1 MCGISGIVS
10 FSAEKISSEVLQEM
24 NDIISHRGPDG
35 EGFFINSVE
44 NVGFGHR
51 RLSVIDLSENASQPM
66 RRGDIVITYN
76 GEIYNYLELK
86 EELQQL
92 GFSFGTESDTEV
104 ILAAYQTWGK
114 DCVQRLNG
122 MWAFLILDETQNSV
136 FVSRDRFGIK
146 PLYYF
151 EHRNK
156 IYFSSEIKQFTV
168 LPEWVPSLNR
178 ALAYD
183 FLKFGATS
191 HTNQTFFEGVLELR
205 GGEAMTLDLA
215 KSEIRKYRYYHPS
228 SKNPGDEFGDR
239 NEKIDEFRNLMTDS
253 IRIAMRSDVKVGS
266 ALSGGIDSSVIALM
280 ASKFLAQE
288 NKAELQEC
296 VSACFED
303 KSVDESYFVDKV
315 ARKGKIKVH
324 KVFPEFEQM
333 KSDLDALIWHQ
344 DEPFGTLSI
353 YAQYCVFREAKANE
367 ITVMLDGQGADE
379 ILAGYDH
386 FYRPFIGSQFKRS
399 KTRFFSSLYHYFRL
413 NKRAA
418 LDTVKAKMK
427 KKLKSAGIVKEGY
440 FKSSSS
446 LLRLNIAKNI
456 SEFSY
461 DQLVNIGM
469 HTLLRFE
476 DRNSMAFSIES
487 RVPFLDHRVVD
498 FSLSLP
504 DEYKIYKGVRKHI
517 LREAFKNE
525 LPKEIYNRYDKY
537 GFPTPQEL
545 WTRQNMPYFFDELKK
560 SRELLG
566 EELVDFEKIFDQ
578 MKDESQLSK
587 EDIFAFWRVIIFSR
601 WVSGFKV
608 QLYPGSAVGTH
619 HGQQTEVLV

>member
-1 MCGISGIVS
+1 MS
-10 FSAEKISSEVLQEM
+10 FSDEKVSSVILEKM
-24 NDIISHRGPDG
+24 NEIISHRGPDG
-35 EGFFINSVE
+35 EGFFINTVG

-51 RLSVIDLSENASQPM
+51 RLSIIDLSDSASQPM
-66 RRGDIVITYN
+66 RRGELVITYN
-76 GEIYNYLELK
+76 GEIYNYIELR

-92 GFSFGTESDTEV
+92 GYSFGTESDTEV
-104 ILAAYQTWGK
+104 ILAAYQAWGR
-114 DCVQRLNG
+114 DCVKRLNG
-122 MWAFLILDETQNSV
+122 MWAFLILDESKNLV

-151 EHRNK
+151 KQNDA
-156 IYFSSEIKQFTV
+156 IYFASEIKQFTV
-168 LPEWVPSLNR
+168 LPDWVPNLNR

-191 HTNQTFFEGVLELR
+191 HSNQTFFKGVLELR
-205 GGEAMTLDLA
+205 GGEALILDLA
-215 KSEIRKYRYYHPS
+215 RAEIKKYRYYHPS
-228 SKNPGDEFGDR
+228 NKNSGEESGNK
-239 NEKIDEFRNLMTDS
+239 NEKIAEFRNLMSDS

-280 ASKFLAQE
+280 ASKILAE
-288 NKAELQEC
+288 KNKAELQEC

-315 ARKGKIKVH
+315 ADQSKIKIH
-324 KVFPEFEQM
+324 KVFPDFEQM
-333 KSDLDALIWHQ
+333 KLDLDELIWHQ

-386 FYRPFIGSQFKRS
+386 FYRPFIGSQFNRS
-399 KTRFFSSLYHYFRL
+399 KTRFFASLYHYFRL

-418 LDTVKAKMK
+418 LDTVKAKLK
-427 KKLKSAGIVKEGY
+427 KKLKTDGIIKEGY
-440 FKSSSS
+440 FHSSSS

-504 DEYKIYKGVRKHI
+504 DEYKIHKGVRKYI

-525 LPKEIYNRYDKY
+525 LPEEIYKRYDKY

-545 WTRQNMPYFFDELKK
+545 WTRQNMPYFLEELRK

-566 EELVDFEKIFDQ
+566 EDLVDFEKIFDQ
-578 MKDESQLSK
+578 TKDESQLSK
-587 EDIFAFWRVIIFSR
+587 EDIFALWRVILFAR
-601 WVSGFKV
+601 WVSRFKV
-608 QLYPGSAVGTH
+608 QLYSSCVSTAINGR
-619 HGQQTEVLV
+619 QTEVVA